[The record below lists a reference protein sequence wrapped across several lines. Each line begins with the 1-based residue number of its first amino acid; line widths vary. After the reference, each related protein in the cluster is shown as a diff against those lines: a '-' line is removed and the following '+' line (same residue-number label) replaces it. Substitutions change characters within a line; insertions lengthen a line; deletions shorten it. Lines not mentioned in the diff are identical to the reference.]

1 MKKKAL
7 YKDIIRTIR
16 RTLPRFLSIFF
27 IVALGVAFYSG
38 IRVTEKDMKITA
50 DRQFDDSSFMD
61 LEVLGTLGLSDQNL
75 RAIQDLPGVV
85 KAEGSYS
92 VDTICQKEGE
102 QDEYVIK
109 VMSAADELNQ
119 IEVTEGKMPSGQ
131 KECLVD
137 EHFARENQLK
147 IGDILVLSSGTED
160 DLSDTLKEN
169 RFKITGIGKS
179 SAYLSMERGSSSI
192 GNGSISGFLVV
203 PKKAFSLDVYT
214 EIYITAKD
222 AKKELAYTDSYDDTV
237 ARTRDQLED
246 IQNQQNKARL
256 QEIQDDANE
265 EIASQE
271 ETFQKEKNQAL
282 KELSDAKKQLEDA
295 KAQIDASEKTLNSR
309 QKELED
315 GEEEIKKGW
324 EEYNSGLEQI
334 SSAKEKIKSGK
345 SALEKEEKKLTSS
358 ESQIQQ
364 QEKTLEESEQKVKQE
379 ETKLETSRQQLEE
392 KEKTLEQL
400 EEQIAQYEQLPDASE
415 ETLNE

>member
-237 ARTRDQLED
+237 ARTR
-246 IQNQQNKARL
+246 ISKIRHVCRKFRMMPMRRL
-256 QEIQDDANE
+256 PVR
-265 EIASQE
+265 
-271 ETFQKEKNQAL
+271 
-282 KELSDAKKQLEDA
+282 KKH
-295 KAQIDASEKTLNSR
+295 S
-309 QKELED
+309 
-315 GEEEIKKGW
+315 KKRR
-324 EEYNSGLEQI
+324 
-334 SSAKEKIKSGK
+334 
-345 SALEKEEKKLTSS
+345 T
-358 ESQIQQ
+358 
-364 QEKTLEESEQKVKQE
+364 
-379 ETKLETSRQQLEE
+379 R
-392 KEKTLEQL
+392 
-400 EEQIAQYEQLPDASE
+400 P
-415 ETLNE
+415 